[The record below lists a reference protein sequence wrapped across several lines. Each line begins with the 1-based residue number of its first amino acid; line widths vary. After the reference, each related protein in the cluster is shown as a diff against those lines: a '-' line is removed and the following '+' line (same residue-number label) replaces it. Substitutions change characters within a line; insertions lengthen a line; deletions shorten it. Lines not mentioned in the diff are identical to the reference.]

1 MIDPTATATYGAR
14 YVFGELAQTEFAV
27 PLRVSLALQPRLS
40 LQLYTQALLSN
51 GDYDAVKQLAA
62 PRTYDFLPYTDPIA
76 NPDFNLKSLR
86 ANAVLRW
93 EFRPGSTA
101 YLVWTQRRLDPR
113 YPGDFSLGRDA
124 RALFGAPSDDV
135 LLVKVAWWLGR

>member
-1 MIDPTATATYGAR
+1 VPDPAAAATFGAR
-14 YVFGELAQTEFAV
+14 YVFGSLRQTEFAL
-27 PLRVSLALQPRLS
+27 PLRVNLALSPKLS
-40 LQLYTQALLSN
+40 LQLYTQALLSS
-51 GDYDAVKQLAA
+51 GAYDAIRQLEA
-62 PRTYDFLPYTDPIA
+62 PRTYDFVPYDGA
-76 NPDFNLKSLR
+76 LADPDFNLKSLR

-101 YLVWTQRRLDPR
+101 YLVWTQRRQDPR
-113 YPGDFSLGRDA
+113 HPGDFSLGRDA